1 MINMKP
7 CVMLLLLTLSA
18 CTVTTP
24 SLYQQLGGQQKVSEI
39 VDNFIYEIEYDAD
52 ILPYFAGSNIDRF
65 KQKLTEQ
72 ICSLTGGPCEYT
84 GDTMTQVH
92 TGMNI
97 TEAHFNRT
105 VDLLI
110 NAMNKAN
117 VPHRLQNQVLARL
130 APTRKEMLYL

>member
-1 MINMKP
+1 MKSF
-7 CVMLLLLTLSA
+7 VLLLLLTLSA
-18 CTVTTP
+18 CTATHS
-24 SLYQQLGGQQKVSEI
+24 SLYQQLGGAHKIAEI
-39 VDNFIYEIEYDAD
+39 VENFVYEIEYDPQ
-52 ILPYFAGSNIDRF
+52 ILPYFEGSNIDRF

-72 ICSLTGGPCEYT
+72 ICFLSGGPCEYT
-84 GDTMTQVH
+84 GDSMTQVH

-117 VPHRLQNQVLARL
+117 VSHRLQNQLLAKL